1 MLDVLETFLYGSRDQ
16 KTHQPPAYEAS
27 AALAAGRPRVRGS
40 AQKQSAAH
48 CSATG
53 ALVGPGTAVT
63 RRSRARR
70 DDACCPASRAGQ
82 EASRGSTEL
91 RGSPTSPHR

>member
-70 DDACCPASRAGQ
+70 DDACWSGQPRGAGSAAGQ
-82 EASRGSTEL
+82 PYRQ
-91 RGSPTSPHR
+91 PYIDHR

>member
-40 AQKQSAAH
+40 ATESK
-48 CSATG
+48 
-53 ALVGPGTAVT
+53 ALPIVA
-63 RRSRARR
+63 RRARSSVQAR
-70 DDACCPASRAGQ
+70 P
-82 EASRGSTEL
+82 
-91 RGSPTSPHR
+91 